1 MAKPL
6 PSTTEDAQRSERAQ
20 LVDLLGRI
28 HTDHPVPQDLRA
40 LKGLLARNPR
50 LWLDLGTEADLAVTG
65 VLDAAATSPGTRL
78 VLEAMHRQYKRELGW
93 EEATPLERALM
104 EVVAIAWLR
113 LCLLIHR
120 HAEATK
126 NATPAGELLLWE
138 KVISGAQ
145 RRFLQACESL
155 ARVRRM
161 GLPSVSVSYSE
172 TRVEVSTDGGPTIDA
187 RPSEWSS

>member
-1 MAKPL
+1 
-6 PSTTEDAQRSERAQ
+6 
-20 LVDLLGRI
+20 
-28 HTDHPVPQDLRA
+28 
-40 LKGLLARNPR
+40 LARNPR

-65 VLDAAATSPGTRL
+65 VLDAAATSPGTRI
-78 VLEAMHRQYKRELGW
+78 VLEAMHKQYKRDLGW

-120 HAEATK
+120 HAETTK
-126 NATPAGELLLWE
+126 SATPAGELLVWKKL
-138 KVISGAQ
+138 ISGAQ

-172 TRVEVSTDGGPTIDA
+172 TRVEVSTDGGPTIEG
-187 RPSEWSS
+187 RPGEWSP

>member
-6 PSTTEDAQRSERAQ
+6 PSTTGDAQRSERAQ

-28 HTDHPVPQDLRA
+28 HTDHPAPQDLQA

-50 LWLDLGTEADLAVTG
+50 FWLDLGTEADLAVTG

-78 VLEAMHRQYKRELGW
+78 VLEAMHKQYKRDLGW

-126 NATPAGELLLWE
+126 SPTP
-138 KVISGAQ
+138 
-145 RRFLQACESL
+145 L
-155 ARVRRM
+155 A
-161 GLPSVSVSYSE
+161 SYSCG
-172 TRVEVSTDGGPTIDA
+172 RSSSRALSGGSC
-187 RPSEWSS
+187 RPVRAWPGYAGWACPACR